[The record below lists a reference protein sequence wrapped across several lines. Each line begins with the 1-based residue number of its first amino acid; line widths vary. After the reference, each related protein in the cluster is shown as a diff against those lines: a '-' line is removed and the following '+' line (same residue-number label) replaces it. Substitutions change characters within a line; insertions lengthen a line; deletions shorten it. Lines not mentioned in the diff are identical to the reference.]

1 MASLGADDMLAR
13 IDAWR
18 DSGADRVDPV
28 RFRLLEALARRMSAH
43 RGEARRR
50 LEERLA
56 GLVQAYE
63 DGLGRA
69 AATATQ
75 PEQGP
80 AQRRRMTGPL
90 AALVR
95 QLRGDI
101 EGQGADPA
109 AISTV
114 TATATTATAI
124 ASRHPPQPDP
134 ALVEYVRQTW
144 TRLSAERAWR
154 QSLERV
160 PENAGPL
167 NSNHLIHRALSA
179 MRELSPG
186 YLQQLLSY
194 VDTLSRLE
202 RMNCNSAP
210 DSKGAPPVGGQ
221 AKAVRGKARQS
232 RARPA
237 APPKP

>member
-1 MASLGADDMLAR
+1 MLAR
-13 IDAWR
+13 IEAWR

-28 RFRLLEALARRMSAH
+28 RFRVLEALARRTAAH
-43 RGEARRR
+43 SGEARRR
-50 LEERLA
+50 LEEKLA

-69 AATATQ
+69 AATIGRG
-75 PEQGP
+75 EQGP
-80 AQRRRMTGPL
+80 PQTRRTAGPL

-95 QLRGDI
+95 ELRGDM
-101 EGQGADPA
+101 EGQGADPGA
-109 AISTV
+109 TS
-114 TATATTATAI
+114 TATTATAI
-124 ASRHPPQPDP
+124 APRHPPQPDP
-134 ALVEYVRQTW
+134 ALVDYVRQTW

-202 RMNCNSAP
+202 RMNANSAP
-210 DSKGAPPVGGQ
+210 DSKSTPPASGP
-221 AKAVRGKARQS
+221 ARAARGKARQT
-232 RARPA
+232 RAKPSA
-237 APPKP
+237 QPKA

>member
-1 MASLGADDMLAR
+1 MASLGADDMRAR
-13 IDAWR
+13 IEAWR

-28 RFRLLEALARRMSAH
+28 RFRLLEALARRMDAH

-50 LEERLA
+50 LEDRLA

-63 DGLGRA
+63 DRLQRA
-69 AATATQ
+69 AG
-75 PEQGP
+75 ESGESR
-80 AQRRRMTGPL
+80 QRESNPQRSTRTPGPL
-90 AALVR
+90 AALAR
-95 QLRGDI
+95 ELRGDMDA
-101 EGQGADPA
+101 QGEVTGAA
-109 AISTV
+109 AI
-114 TATATTATAI
+114 AP
-124 ASRHPPQPDP
+124 RHPPQPDP
-134 ALVEYVRQTW
+134 ALVDYVRRTW
-144 TRLSAERAWR
+144 TRLSADRAWR

-202 RMNCNSAP
+202 RMSADGAA
-210 DSKGAPPVGGQ
+210 DSKGTPP
-221 AKAVRGKARQS
+221 AASPSKAARGKARQS

-237 APPKP
+237 GPSKA

>member
-1 MASLGADDMLAR
+1 MASLDADDMRAR

-28 RFRLLEALARRMSAH
+28 RFRLLEGLARRMEAQG
-43 RGEARRR
+43 GEARRR
-50 LEERLA
+50 LQDRLA
-56 GLVQAYE
+56 ALVQAY
-63 DGLGRA
+63 DDALQQA
-69 AATATQ
+69 AGKSGE
-75 PEQGP
+75 PEHNP
-80 AQRRRMTGPL
+80 QRGARTPGPL
-90 AALVR
+90 AALACE
-95 QLRGDI
+95 LRGDTDAQG
-101 EGQGADPA
+101 EGPA
-109 AISTV
+109 A
-114 TATATTATAI
+114 AAI
-124 ASRHPPQPDP
+124 APRHPPQPDP
-134 ALVEYVRQTW
+134 ALVDYVRRTW
-144 TRLSAERAWR
+144 TRLSADRAWR

-202 RMNCNSAP
+202 RMNADSAADRAA
-210 DSKGAPPVGGQ
+210 DSKSTPPAASP
-221 AKAVRGKARQS
+221 AKAARGKARQS

-237 APPKP
+237 GSSKA

>member
-1 MASLGADDMLAR
+1 MADLGADDMLAR
-13 IDAWR
+13 IAAWR

-50 LEERLA
+50 LAERLA
-56 GLVQAYE
+56 ELVQAFE
-63 DGLGRA
+63 DALGRA
-69 AATATQ
+69 KAESAQAG
-75 PEQGP
+75 QGP
-80 AQRRRMTGPL
+80 AQRQRMAGPL
-90 AALVR
+90 AALAR
-95 QLRGDI
+95 ELRGDVD
-101 EGQGADPA
+101 GQGADPA

-114 TATATTATAI
+114 TATATAI
-124 ASRHPPQPDP
+124 APRHPPQPDP

-154 QSLERV
+154 QSFERV

-202 RMNCNSAP
+202 RMNGNSAP
-210 DSKGAPPVGGQ
+210 DSKGAPPAGGQ

>member
-1 MASLGADDMLAR
+1 MASRGDDDLLAR
-13 IDAWR
+13 IEAWR

-43 RGEARRR
+43 GGEARKR
-50 LEERLA
+50 LEDRLA
-56 GLVQAYE
+56 ERVQAYE

-69 AATATQ
+69 AGKSDQAG
-75 PEQGP
+75 QGP
-80 AQRRRMTGPL
+80 AQTRRLSGPL

-95 QLRGDI
+95 ELRGDT
-101 EGQGADPA
+101 EGQCVNPAD
-109 AISTV
+109 
-114 TATATTATAI
+114 TANALAI
-124 ASRHPPQPDP
+124 APRHPPQPDP
-134 ALVEYVRQTW
+134 ILVDYVRRTW
-144 TRLSAERAWR
+144 TRLSADRAWR

-202 RMNCNSAP
+202 RMNADSAA
-210 DSKGAPPVGGQ
+210 DSKGTTPAANP
-221 AKAVRGKARQS
+221 AKSARGKSRQS
-232 RARPA
+232 RARPS
-237 APPKP
+237 APPKA

>member
-1 MASLGADDMLAR
+1 MLAR
-13 IDAWR
+13 IEAWR

-43 RGEARRR
+43 GGEARRR

-69 AATATQ
+69 AATAAQ
-75 PEQGP
+75 PERGP

-114 TATATTATAI
+114 TATTTATTATTATATT
-124 ASRHPPQPDP
+124 ATAPRHPPQPDP

-202 RMNCNSAP
+202 RMNGDGAAE
-210 DSKGAPPVGGQ
+210 SKGAAPTGAP
-221 AKAVRGKARQS
+221 ARSARGKARQS

>member
-1 MASLGADDMLAR
+1 MLAR

-124 ASRHPPQPDP
+124 APRHPPQPDP

-202 RMNCNSAP
+202 RMNGDGAAE
-210 DSKGAPPVGGQ
+210 SKGAAPTGAP
-221 AKAVRGKARQS
+221 ARSARGKARQS